1 MENWCVAP
9 LCLVIMKIV
18 LGEAA
23 GIHDA
28 EMRVDTWPLV
38 RRGLAAIIE
47 AGPGKSAGHP
57 GTLGVN
63 GPPIL
68 GKLRPGRNV
77 QIVSANVTRLLVV
90 LIDPAC
96 AYRAGG
102 FSTDRWLLGRL
113 PMKWIHLLRAVI
125 IVDLHRGDRG

>member
-1 MENWCVAP
+1 MENWFVAP

-102 FSTDRWLLGRL
+102 FCTAPSPLGRL
-113 PMKWIHLLRAVI
+113 PVKLRHP
-125 IVDLHRGDRG
+125 LHPVLIQP

>member
-1 MENWCVAP
+1 MKNWSVGP

-90 LIDPAC
+90 LIDPAF

-102 FSTDRWLLGRL
+102 FCTHGWLCGSVAW
-113 PMKWIHLLRAVI
+113 KC
-125 IVDLHRGDRG
+125 

>member
-1 MENWCVAP
+1 MENWFVAP

-38 RRGLAAIIE
+38 RRGLAAIIK

-68 GKLRPGRNV
+68 GKLRPGRNR
-77 QIVSANVTRLLVV
+77 QIGSANVTRLLVV

-96 AYRAGG
+96 AYSTGG
-102 FSTDRWLLGRL
+102 FCTHTWSFVVR
-113 PMKWIHLLRAVI
+113 RAESV
-125 IVDLHRGDRG
+125 

>member
-1 MENWCVAP
+1 MENWFVRP
-9 LCLVIMKIV
+9 LRLVIIKIV
-18 LGEAA
+18 FGEAA

-47 AGPGKSAGHP
+47 AGPGKSAARP

-63 GPPIL
+63 GPPIF
-68 GKLRPGRNV
+68 GELRPGRNV
-77 QIVSANVTRLLVV
+77 QIVGVDVTRLWVV

-96 AYRAGG
+96 AYGAAG
-102 FSTDRWLLGRL
+102 FSTDRGLPGRL
-113 PMKWIHLLRAVI
+113 TMKCVHLLRAVI
-125 IVDLHRGDRG
+125 IEALHVHHTG

>member
-1 MENWCVAP
+1 MRFNTRP
-9 LCLVIMKIV
+9 LE
-18 LGEAA
+18 G
-23 GIHDA
+23 G
-28 EMRVDTWPLV
+28 
-38 RRGLAAIIE
+38 GLAVIIE

-57 GTLGVN
+57 GTLGVS

-113 PMKWIHLLRAVI
+113 PMKCIHLLRAVI
-125 IVDLHRGDRG
+125 IEALHVDDGG